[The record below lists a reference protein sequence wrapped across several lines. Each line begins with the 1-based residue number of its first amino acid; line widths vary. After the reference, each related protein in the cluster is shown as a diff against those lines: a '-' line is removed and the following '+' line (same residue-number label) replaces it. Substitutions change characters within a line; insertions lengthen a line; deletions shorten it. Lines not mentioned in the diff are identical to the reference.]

1 MSIKGVSIASFE
13 QHVNGA
19 VIATGVVI
27 APLHSASLINTTE
40 SFIALGLG
48 LIGGVLPDLDSDNS
62 RPIQIVFKIF
72 SIFFPLLIILGL
84 FHDLSIVYLVGYWII
99 STLLLRITLFKL
111 FISFTTHR
119 GIFHTIPMGIVFGQI
134 TTLVFYKSFSF
145 DLAFSTV
152 AGSFLFFGF
161 IVHLLLDEFV
171 SLNALGIKVKKS
183 FGTAFKLY
191 DKSNPL
197 ATVLLY
203 LFIIGFFFF
212 VPINFD
218 IFIQIFDIMG
228 NVRFL

>member
-1 MSIKGVSIASFE
+1 MASFE

-27 APLHSASLINTTE
+27 APLNSASLIDTTQ
-40 SFIALGLG
+40 SFIVLGLG

-72 SIFFPLLIILGL
+72 SIFFPLIVILGL
-84 FHDLSIVYLVGYWII
+84 FNNLSIVYLVGYWLI
-99 STLLLRITLFKL
+99 STFILRITLFKL

-134 TTLVFYKSFSF
+134 TTLIFYTSFNF
-145 DLAFSTV
+145 DIVFSTI

-161 IVHLLLDEFV
+161 IVHLLLDELV
-171 SLNALGIKVKKS
+171 SLNALGIKVKRS

-191 DKSNPL
+191 AKNNLL
-197 ATVLLY
+197 ATFLLY
-203 LFIIGFFFF
+203 LFILGFFFLM
-212 VPINFD
+212 PINFD
-218 IFIQIFDIMG
+218 IFVQIIDVMG
-228 NVRFL
+228 DVEFL